1 MTGFK
6 KQLKLLFFIL
16 LVLLSFQTVN
26 SQALI
31 KLRSTVSNGG
41 SSKIFISKGHNYYFQ
56 QSIGQSSVIGLSQ
69 DNNFLLRQGFIQPL
83 KDSINPIPFEILKAI
98 VSPNPFSENLT
109 VSFAEDISDIL
120 YLTLYD
126 LNGKIVYFNKYEA
139 NQELNLNLHSLA
151 PAVYLIKVNTSTKCF
166 YAKMIRD

>member
-1 MTGFK
+1 MTRFK
-6 KQLKLLFFIL
+6 KQLKLFFFIL

-41 SSKIFISKGHNYYFQ
+41 SSKIFISNDHQYYLQ

-69 DNNFLLRQGFIQPL
+69 DDNYLLRQGFIQPL
-83 KDSINPIPFEILKAI
+83 KDSINPITFETLLAI
-98 VSPNPFSENLT
+98 VFPNPFSEHLT
-109 VSFAEDISDIL
+109 VSITEEISDIL
-120 YLTLYD
+120 YVTLYD
-126 LNGKIVYFNKYEA
+126 LNGKIVYFNKYGA
-139 NQELNLNLHSLA
+139 IKDLNLNLHSLA

-166 YAKMIRD
+166 YAKMIKD